1 MIFTEKRSALNTA
14 SKFRNRGLH
23 RQLRPYKVRH
33 LHSFRDLMI
42 ILGKGT
48 PRSTEILTNFAEIF
62 LCAASR
68 YLLQTYGIKHNLS
81 QCGLYCRSLSQEHEI
96 RIALPPI
103 IAKDVGM
110 KTIDLITLRR
120 DFHRAPELGF
130 AENLTKARIAAILTE
145 LGLEVFEGVGVVGLL
160 KQGSGNRAIGLRADM
175 DALPIF
181 ETSMHDYV
189 SQNPGAM
196 HACGHDGH
204 MTMLLGAAAILAKDP
219 DFDGTVVFLFQ
230 PNEEHGLGA
239 QAMLDEGIL
248 ERFPI
253 QEVYAI
259 HNLPGAPLGQVST
272 RTGQICSSESLFEII
287 IEGQGGHAS
296 MPQMGR
302 DAITIGAEIVQA
314 LQTIVSRKLAPGAGV
329 VVSVTE
335 FITNGQRNVLPGQ
348 ATLKGDVRARMPQD
362 RETVAKLMKQIS
374 EGIAA
379 AHGVSISVAFNTEF
393 IETINASGPTEAVVE
408 AAGAQGLETIP
419 NREPMSFS
427 EDFAHFCQAVPGCLF
442 LIGNGQEGPYGQP
455 LHASNY
461 DFNDALLP
469 IGAAFWAQVVRD
481 RLAKPA
487 GEQSDNV

>member
-1 MIFTEKRSALNTA
+1 
-14 SKFRNRGLH
+14 
-23 RQLRPYKVRH
+23 
-33 LHSFRDLMI
+33 
-42 ILGKGT
+42 
-48 PRSTEILTNFAEIF
+48 
-62 LCAASR
+62 
-68 YLLQTYGIKHNLS
+68 
-81 QCGLYCRSLSQEHEI
+81 
-96 RIALPPI
+96 
-103 IAKDVGM
+103 M

-181 ETSMHDYV
+181 ETSTHDYV

-204 MTMLLGAAAILAKDP
+204 MTMLFGAAAILAKDP

-362 RETVAKLMKQIS
+362 REAVAKLMKQIS

-427 EDFAHFCQAVPGCLF
+427 EDFAHFCQAVPGCLL

-469 IGAAFWAQVVRD
+469 IGAAFWAQLVLD

-487 GEQSDNV
+487 GEQGDHV

>member
-1 MIFTEKRSALNTA
+1 MRNLRSY
-14 SKFRNRGLH
+14 S
-23 RQLRPYKVRH
+23 
-33 LHSFRDLMI
+33 DLMM
-42 ILGKGT
+42 ILGKTT

-68 YLLQTYGIKHNLS
+68 NLLQTYGIKHNLS
-81 QCGLYCRSLSQEHEI
+81 QCGLYCRSLSQEHKI

-181 ETSMHDYV
+181 ETSTHDYV

-287 IEGQGGHAS
+287 IKGQGGHAS

-362 RETVAKLMKQIS
+362 REAVAKLMKQIS

-427 EDFAHFCQAVPGCLF
+427 EDFAHFCQAVPGCLL

-469 IGAAFWAQVVRD
+469 IGAAFWAQLVRD

-487 GEQSDNV
+487 GEQGDNV